1 MFNENKEFNIKIAS
15 TGQIILVP
23 ENKGILDVLFE
34 NGIDTKVIDNLVTG
48 KKENLSKCFDQ
59 DNFSFLEYDL
69 GNLDGIEDH
78 LGDADILFHFAAD
91 PEVRTGYSKP
101 EDSFE
106 QNIVNTFNLL
116 QKIKQSKI
124 KKIVFASSSSI
135 YGDAKIIPTNE
146 EYGPLNPISHY
157 GASKLACEAMVSSFC
172 HNYNIEGIILRLAN
186 VIGLRGRHGLIWDLV
201 HKLKIN
207 QDELEL
213 LGDGKQTKSFIHIS
227 DAIDGIFF
235 SLNNLQDKVEVF
247 NLGSEDSV
255 EIMDVAKIVCKNMGL
270 NEIKINL
277 TGGVDDGRGWKGD
290 IKIAHLDITKLKNS
304 GWIPKLSSIN
314 AADITSQE
322 IIKEV
327 I

>member
-1 MFNENKEFNIKIAS
+1 MISITKIDFDTAVI
-15 TGQIILVP
+15 TGGAGFIGSYIAEKLV
-23 ENKGILDVLFE
+23 E
-34 NGIDTKVIDNLVTG
+34 NGTDTKVIDNLVTG

-78 LGDADILFHFAAD
+78 LSDVDILFHFAAD

-124 KKIVFASSSSI
+124 KKIVFASSSSV

-146 EYGPLNPISHY
+146 EYGPLSPISHY

-172 HNYNIEGIILRLAN
+172 HNYNIEGVILRPAN

-255 EIMDVAKIVCKNMGL
+255 EIIDVAKIVCKNMGL

>member
-1 MFNENKEFNIKIAS
+1 MVISITKIDFDTAVI
-15 TGQIILVP
+15 TGGAGFIGSYIAEKLV
-23 ENKGILDVLFE
+23 E
-34 NGIDTKVIDNLVTG
+34 NGTDTKVIDNLVTG

-69 GNLDGIEDH
+69 GNLDGIENH
-78 LGDADILFHFAAD
+78 LGDVDILFHFAAD

-124 KKIVFASSSSI
+124 KKIVFASSSSV

-146 EYGPLNPISHY
+146 EYGPLSPISHY

-172 HNYNIEGIILRLAN
+172 HNYNIEGVILRLAN

-227 DAIDGIFF
+227 DAINGIFS

-290 IKIAHLDITKLKNS
+290 IKIAHLDISKLKNL
-304 GWIPKLSSIN
+304 GWRPKLSSLE
-314 AADITSQE
+314 AADLTSQE
-322 IIKEV
+322 IIDEV

>member
-1 MFNENKEFNIKIAS
+1 MVVSITKIDFDTAVI
-15 TGQIILVP
+15 TGGAGFIGSYIAEKLV
-23 ENKGILDVLFE
+23 E
-34 NGIDTKVIDNLVTG
+34 NGTDTKVIDNLVTG

-124 KKIVFASSSSI
+124 KKIVFASSSSV

-146 EYGPLNPISHY
+146 EYGPLSPISHY

-172 HNYNIEGIILRLAN
+172 HNYNIEGVILRPAN

-290 IKIAHLDITKLKNS
+290 IRIAHLDITKLKNS

-314 AADITSQE
+314 AADITSHE

>member
-1 MFNENKEFNIKIAS
+1 MVISITKIDFDTAVI
-15 TGQIILVP
+15 TGGAGFIGSYIAEKLV
-23 ENKGILDVLFE
+23 E
-34 NGIDTKVIDNLVTG
+34 NGTDTKVIDNLVTG

-78 LGDADILFHFAAD
+78 LSDVDILFHFAAD

-124 KKIVFASSSSI
+124 KKIVFASSSSV

-146 EYGPLNPISHY
+146 EYGPLSPISHY

-172 HNYNIEGIILRLAN
+172 HNYNIEGVILRPAN

-314 AADITSQE
+314 AADITSRE

>member
-1 MFNENKEFNIKIAS
+1 VISITKIDFDTAVI
-15 TGQIILVP
+15 TGGAGFIGSYIAEKLV
-23 ENKGILDVLFE
+23 E
-34 NGIDTKVIDNLVTG
+34 NGTDTKVIDNLVTG

-69 GNLDGIEDH
+69 GNLDGIENH
-78 LGDADILFHFAAD
+78 LGDVDILFHFAAD

-124 KKIVFASSSSI
+124 KKIVFASSSSV

-146 EYGPLNPISHY
+146 EYGPLSPISHY

-172 HNYNIEGIILRLAN
+172 HNYNIEGVILRLAN

-290 IKIAHLDITKLKNS
+290 IKIAHLDISKLKNL
-304 GWIPKLSSIN
+304 GWRPKLSSLE
-314 AADITSQE
+314 AADVTSQE
-322 IIKEV
+322 IIDEV

>member
-1 MFNENKEFNIKIAS
+1 MISITKIDFDTAVI
-15 TGQIILVP
+15 TGGAGFIGSYIAEKLV
-23 ENKGILDVLFE
+23 E
-34 NGIDTKVIDNLVTG
+34 NGTDTKVIDNLVTG

-124 KKIVFASSSSI
+124 KKIVFASSSSV

-146 EYGPLNPISHY
+146 EYGPLSPISHY

-172 HNYNIEGIILRLAN
+172 HNYNIEGVILRPAN

-235 SLNNLQDKVEVF
+235 SLNNLQDQVEVF

-290 IKIAHLDITKLKNS
+290 IRIAHLDITKLKNS

-314 AADITSQE
+314 AADITSHE

>member
-1 MFNENKEFNIKIAS
+1 MVISITKIDFDTAMI
-15 TGQIILVP
+15 TGGAGFIGSYIAEKLV
-23 ENKGILDVLFE
+23 E
-34 NGIDTKVIDNLVTG
+34 NGTDTKVIDNLVTG

-69 GNLDGIEDH
+69 GNLDGIENH
-78 LGDADILFHFAAD
+78 LGDVDILFHFAAD

-124 KKIVFASSSSI
+124 KKIVFASSSSV

-146 EYGPLNPISHY
+146 EYGPLSPISHY

-172 HNYNIEGIILRLAN
+172 HNYNIEGVILRLAN

-227 DAIDGIFF
+227 DAINGIFS

-290 IKIAHLDITKLKNS
+290 IKIAHLDISKLKNL
-304 GWIPKLSSIN
+304 GWRPKLSSLE
-314 AADITSQE
+314 AADVTSQE
-322 IIKEV
+322 IIDEV

>member
-1 MFNENKEFNIKIAS
+1 VISITKIDFDTAVI
-15 TGQIILVP
+15 TGGAGFIGSYIAEKLV
-23 ENKGILDVLFE
+23 E
-34 NGIDTKVIDNLVTG
+34 NGTDTKVIDNLVTG

-124 KKIVFASSSSI
+124 KKIVFASSSSV
-135 YGDAKIIPTNE
+135 YGDAKVIPTNE
-146 EYGPLNPISHY
+146 EYGPLSPISHY

-172 HNYNIEGIILRLAN
+172 HNYNIEGVILRPAN

-314 AADITSQE
+314 AADITSHE

>member
-1 MFNENKEFNIKIAS
+1 MISITKIDFDTAVI
-15 TGQIILVP
+15 TGGAGFIGSYIAEKLV
-23 ENKGILDVLFE
+23 E
-34 NGIDTKVIDNLVTG
+34 NGTDTKVIDNLVTG

-78 LGDADILFHFAAD
+78 LSDADILFHFAAD

-124 KKIVFASSSSI
+124 KKIVFASSSSV

-146 EYGPLNPISHY
+146 EYGPLSPISHY

-172 HNYNIEGIILRLAN
+172 HNYNIEGVILRPAN

-314 AADITSQE
+314 AADITSHE

>member
-1 MFNENKEFNIKIAS
+1 MISITKIDFDTAVI
-15 TGQIILVP
+15 TGGAGFIGSYIAEKLV
-23 ENKGILDVLFE
+23 E
-34 NGIDTKVIDNLVTG
+34 NGTDTKVIDNLVTG

-124 KKIVFASSSSI
+124 KKIVFASSSSV

-146 EYGPLNPISHY
+146 EYGPLSPISHY

-172 HNYNIEGIILRLAN
+172 HNYNIEGVILRPAN

>member
-1 MFNENKEFNIKIAS
+1 MVISITKIDFDTAVI
-15 TGQIILVP
+15 TGGAGFIGSYIAEKLV
-23 ENKGILDVLFE
+23 E
-34 NGIDTKVIDNLVTG
+34 NGTDTKVIDNLVTG

-124 KKIVFASSSSI
+124 KKIVFASSSSV

-146 EYGPLNPISHY
+146 EYGPLSPISHY

-172 HNYNIEGIILRLAN
+172 HNYNIEGVILRPAN

-290 IKIAHLDITKLKNS
+290 IRIAHLDITKLKNS

-314 AADITSQE
+314 AADITSHE

>member
-1 MFNENKEFNIKIAS
+1 MISITKIDFDTAVI
-15 TGQIILVP
+15 TGGAGFIGSYIAEKLV
-23 ENKGILDVLFE
+23 E
-34 NGIDTKVIDNLVTG
+34 NGTDAKVIDNLVTG

-78 LGDADILFHFAAD
+78 LGDVDVLFHFAAD

-116 QKIKQSKI
+116 QKIKRSKI
-124 KKIVFASSSSI
+124 KKIVFASSSSV

-172 HNYNIEGIILRLAN
+172 HNYNIEGVIIRPAN

-290 IKIAHLDITKLKNS
+290 IKIAHLDVTKLKNS

-314 AADITSQE
+314 AADITSHE

>member
-1 MFNENKEFNIKIAS
+1 MIGITKIDFDTALI
-15 TGQIILVP
+15 TGGAGFIGSYIAEKLV
-23 ENKGILDVLFE
+23 EDGVN
-34 NGIDTKVIDNLVTG
+34 TRVIDNLVTG
-48 KKENLSKCFDQ
+48 KKENLSKCFEQ

-69 GNLDGIEDH
+69 GNLDGIEEYLTDV
-78 LGDADILFHFAAD
+78 DVLFHFAAD
-91 PEVRTGYSKP
+91 PEVRTGYNKP

-116 QKIKQSKI
+116 QKIKQTKI
-124 KKIVFASSSSI
+124 KKIIFASSSSV

-146 EYGPLNPISHY
+146 EYGPLRPISHY

-172 HNYNIEGIILRLAN
+172 HNYNIEGVIIRPAN

-235 SLNNLQDKVEVF
+235 SLNNLQDKVEIF

-255 EIMDVAKIVCKNMGL
+255 EIMDVAKIVCKNMKL
-270 NEIKINL
+270 DEIKINI

-304 GWIPKLSSIN
+304 GWMPKLSSIN
-314 AADITSQE
+314 ASDITSQE

>member
-1 MFNENKEFNIKIAS
+1 VISITKIDFDTAMI
-15 TGQIILVP
+15 TGGAGFIGSYIAEKLV
-23 ENKGILDVLFE
+23 E
-34 NGIDTKVIDNLVTG
+34 NGTDTKVIDNLVTG

-69 GNLDGIEDH
+69 GNLDGIENH
-78 LGDADILFHFAAD
+78 LGDVDILFHFAAD

-124 KKIVFASSSSI
+124 KKIVFASSSSV

-146 EYGPLNPISHY
+146 EYGPLSPISHY

-172 HNYNIEGIILRLAN
+172 HNYNIEGVILRLAN

-227 DAIDGIFF
+227 DAINGIFS

-290 IKIAHLDITKLKNS
+290 IRIAHLDITKLKNS

-314 AADITSQE
+314 AADITSHE

>member
-1 MFNENKEFNIKIAS
+1 VVVSITKIDFDTAVI
-15 TGQIILVP
+15 TGGAGFIGSYIAEKLV
-23 ENKGILDVLFE
+23 E
-34 NGIDTKVIDNLVTG
+34 NGTDTKVIDNLVTG

-124 KKIVFASSSSI
+124 KKIVFASSSSV

-146 EYGPLNPISHY
+146 EYGPLSPISHY

-172 HNYNIEGIILRLAN
+172 HNYNIEGVILRPAN

-290 IKIAHLDITKLKNS
+290 IRIAHLDITKLKNS

-314 AADITSQE
+314 AADITSHE

>member
-1 MFNENKEFNIKIAS
+1 MVISITKIDFDTAVI
-15 TGQIILVP
+15 TGGAGFIGSYIAEKLV
-23 ENKGILDVLFE
+23 E
-34 NGIDTKVIDNLVTG
+34 NGTDTKVIDNLVTG

-78 LGDADILFHFAAD
+78 LSNVDILFHFAAD

-124 KKIVFASSSSI
+124 KKIVFASSSSV

-146 EYGPLNPISHY
+146 EYGPLSPISHY

-172 HNYNIEGIILRLAN
+172 HNYNIEGVILRPAN

-255 EIMDVAKIVCKNMGL
+255 EIIDVAKIVCKNMGL

>member
-1 MFNENKEFNIKIAS
+1 MVSITKIDFDTAVI
-15 TGQIILVP
+15 TGGAGFIGSYIAEKLV
-23 ENKGILDVLFE
+23 E
-34 NGIDTKVIDNLVTG
+34 NGTDTKVIDNLVTG

-124 KKIVFASSSSI
+124 KKIVFASSSSV

-146 EYGPLNPISHY
+146 EYGPLSPISHY

-172 HNYNIEGIILRLAN
+172 HNYNIEGVILRPAN

-290 IKIAHLDITKLKNS
+290 IRIAHLDITKLKNS

-314 AADITSQE
+314 AADITSHE

>member
-1 MFNENKEFNIKIAS
+1 MVISITKIDFDTAVI
-15 TGQIILVP
+15 TGGAGFIGSYIAEKLV
-23 ENKGILDVLFE
+23 E
-34 NGIDTKVIDNLVTG
+34 NGTDTKVIDNLVTG

-78 LGDADILFHFAAD
+78 LSDVDILFHFAAD

-124 KKIVFASSSSI
+124 KKIVFASSSSV

-146 EYGPLNPISHY
+146 EYGPLSPISHY

-172 HNYNIEGIILRLAN
+172 HNYNIEGVILRPAN

-235 SLNNLQDKVEVF
+235 SLNNLQDQVEVF

-314 AADITSQE
+314 AADITSHE

>member
-1 MFNENKEFNIKIAS
+1 MVISITKIDFDTAVI
-15 TGQIILVP
+15 TGGAGFIGSYIAERLV
-23 ENKGILDVLFE
+23 E

-124 KKIVFASSSSI
+124 KKIVFASSSSV

-146 EYGPLNPISHY
+146 EYGPLSPISHY
-157 GASKLACEAMVSSFC
+157 GASKLACEAIVSSFC
-172 HNYNIEGIILRLAN
+172 HNYNIEGVILRPAN

-290 IKIAHLDITKLKNS
+290 IRIAHLDITKLKNS

-314 AADITSQE
+314 AADITSHE

>member
-1 MFNENKEFNIKIAS
+1 MISITKIDFDTAVI
-15 TGQIILVP
+15 TGGAGFIGSYIAEKLV
-23 ENKGILDVLFE
+23 E
-34 NGIDTKVIDNLVTG
+34 NGTDTKVIDNLVTG

-124 KKIVFASSSSI
+124 KKIVFASSSSV

-146 EYGPLNPISHY
+146 EYGPLSPISHY

-172 HNYNIEGIILRLAN
+172 HNYNIEGVILRLAN

-314 AADITSQE
+314 AVDITSHE

>member
-1 MFNENKEFNIKIAS
+1 VISITKIDFDTAVI
-15 TGQIILVP
+15 TGGAGFIGSYIAEKLV
-23 ENKGILDVLFE
+23 E
-34 NGIDTKVIDNLVTG
+34 NGTDTKVIDNLVTG

-78 LGDADILFHFAAD
+78 LSNVDILFHFAAD

-124 KKIVFASSSSI
+124 KKIVFASSSSV

-146 EYGPLNPISHY
+146 EYGPLSPISHY

-172 HNYNIEGIILRLAN
+172 HNYNIEGVILRPAN

-255 EIMDVAKIVCKNMGL
+255 EIIDVAKIVCKNMGL

>member
-1 MFNENKEFNIKIAS
+1 MVISITKIDFDTAVI
-15 TGQIILVP
+15 TGGAGFIGSYIAEKLV
-23 ENKGILDVLFE
+23 E
-34 NGIDTKVIDNLVTG
+34 NGTDTKVIDNLVTG

-124 KKIVFASSSSI
+124 KKIVFASSSSV

-146 EYGPLNPISHY
+146 EYGPLSPISHY
-157 GASKLACEAMVSSFC
+157 GASKLACEAMISSFC
-172 HNYNIEGIILRLAN
+172 HNYNIEGVILRLAN

-235 SLNNLQDKVEVF
+235 SLNNLQDQVEVF

-314 AADITSQE
+314 AADITSHE

>member
-1 MFNENKEFNIKIAS
+1 MISITKIDFDTAVI
-15 TGQIILVP
+15 TGGAGFIGSYIAEKLV
-23 ENKGILDVLFE
+23 E
-34 NGIDTKVIDNLVTG
+34 NGTDTKVIDNLVTG

-124 KKIVFASSSSI
+124 KKIVFASSSSV

-146 EYGPLNPISHY
+146 EYGPLSPISHY

-172 HNYNIEGIILRLAN
+172 HNYNIEGVILRPAN

-290 IKIAHLDITKLKNS
+290 IRIAHLDITKLKNS

-314 AADITSQE
+314 AVDITSHE

>member
-1 MFNENKEFNIKIAS
+1 MISITKIDFDTAVI
-15 TGQIILVP
+15 TGGAGFIGSYIAEKLV
-23 ENKGILDVLFE
+23 E
-34 NGIDTKVIDNLVTG
+34 NGTDTKVIDNLVTG

-124 KKIVFASSSSI
+124 KKIVFASSSSV

-146 EYGPLNPISHY
+146 EYGPLSPISHY

-172 HNYNIEGIILRLAN
+172 HNYNIEGVILRPAN

-314 AADITSQE
+314 AADITSRE

>member
-1 MFNENKEFNIKIAS
+1 MVISITKIDFDTAVI
-15 TGQIILVP
+15 TGGAGFIGSYIAEKLV
-23 ENKGILDVLFE
+23 E
-34 NGIDTKVIDNLVTG
+34 NGTDTKVIDNLVTG

-69 GNLDGIEDH
+69 GNLDGIGDH

-124 KKIVFASSSSI
+124 KKIVFASSSSV

-146 EYGPLNPISHY
+146 EYGPLSPISHY

-172 HNYNIEGIILRLAN
+172 HNYNIEGVILRPAN

-290 IKIAHLDITKLKNS
+290 IRIAHLDITKLKNS

-314 AADITSQE
+314 AADITSHE

>member
-1 MFNENKEFNIKIAS
+1 MVISITKIDFDTAVI
-15 TGQIILVP
+15 TGGAGFIGSYIAEKLV
-23 ENKGILDVLFE
+23 E
-34 NGIDTKVIDNLVTG
+34 NGTDTKVIDNLVTG

-124 KKIVFASSSSI
+124 KKIVFASSSSV

-146 EYGPLNPISHY
+146 EYGPLSPISHY

-172 HNYNIEGIILRLAN
+172 HNYNIEGVILRPAN

-290 IKIAHLDITKLKNS
+290 IRIAHLDITKLKNS

-314 AADITSQE
+314 AADVTSHE

>member
-1 MFNENKEFNIKIAS
+1 MISITKIDFDTAVI
-15 TGQIILVP
+15 TGGAGFIGSYIAEKLV
-23 ENKGILDVLFE
+23 E
-34 NGIDTKVIDNLVTG
+34 NGTDTKVIDNLVTG

-59 DNFSFLEYDL
+59 DNFFFLEYDL

-124 KKIVFASSSSI
+124 KKIVFASSSSV

-146 EYGPLNPISHY
+146 EYGPLSPISHY

-172 HNYNIEGIILRLAN
+172 HNYNIEGVILRPAN
-186 VIGLRGRHGLIWDLV
+186 VIGLRCRHGLIWDLV

-290 IKIAHLDITKLKNS
+290 IRIAHLDITKLKNS

-314 AADITSQE
+314 AADITSHE

>member
-1 MFNENKEFNIKIAS
+1 MISITKIDFDTAVI
-15 TGQIILVP
+15 TGGAGFIGSYIAEKLV
-23 ENKGILDVLFE
+23 E
-34 NGIDTKVIDNLVTG
+34 NGTDTKVIDNLVTG

-106 QNIVNTFNLL
+106 QNVVNTFNLL

-124 KKIVFASSSSI
+124 KKIVFASSSSV

-146 EYGPLNPISHY
+146 EYGPLSPISHY

-172 HNYNIEGIILRLAN
+172 HNYNIEGVILRPAN

-314 AADITSQE
+314 AADITSHE

>member
-1 MFNENKEFNIKIAS
+1 VVISITKIDFGTAVI
-15 TGQIILVP
+15 TGGAGFIGSYIAEKLV
-23 ENKGILDVLFE
+23 E
-34 NGIDTKVIDNLVTG
+34 NGTDTKVIDNLVTG

-124 KKIVFASSSSI
+124 KKIVFASSSSV

-146 EYGPLNPISHY
+146 EYGPLSPISHY

-172 HNYNIEGIILRLAN
+172 HNYNIEGVILRPAN

-290 IKIAHLDITKLKNS
+290 IRIAHLDITKLKNS

-314 AADITSQE
+314 AADITSHE

>member
-1 MFNENKEFNIKIAS
+1 VISITKIDFDTAVI
-15 TGQIILVP
+15 TGGAGFIGSYIAEKLV
-23 ENKGILDVLFE
+23 E
-34 NGIDTKVIDNLVTG
+34 NGTDTKVIDNLVTG

-124 KKIVFASSSSI
+124 KKIVFASSSSV

-146 EYGPLNPISHY
+146 EYGPLCPISHY

-172 HNYNIEGIILRLAN
+172 HNYNIEGVILRPAN

-290 IKIAHLDITKLKNS
+290 IRIAHLDITKLKNS

-314 AADITSQE
+314 AADITSHE

>member
-1 MFNENKEFNIKIAS
+1 MVISITKIDFDTAVI
-15 TGQIILVP
+15 TGGAGFIGSYIAEKLV
-23 ENKGILDVLFE
+23 E
-34 NGIDTKVIDNLVTG
+34 NGTDTKVIDNLVTG

-78 LGDADILFHFAAD
+78 LSNVDILFHFAAD

-124 KKIVFASSSSI
+124 KKIVFASSSSV

-146 EYGPLNPISHY
+146 EYGPLSPISHY

-172 HNYNIEGIILRLAN
+172 HNYNIEGVILRPAN

-314 AADITSQE
+314 AADITSHE

>member
-1 MFNENKEFNIKIAS
+1 MISITKIDFDTAVI
-15 TGQIILVP
+15 TGGAGFIGSYIAEKLV
-23 ENKGILDVLFE
+23 E
-34 NGIDTKVIDNLVTG
+34 NGTDTKVIDNLVTG

-255 EIMDVAKIVCKNMGL
+255 EIMDIAKIVCKNMGL

>member
-1 MFNENKEFNIKIAS
+1 MISITKIDFDTAVI
-15 TGQIILVP
+15 TGGAGFIGSYIAEKLV
-23 ENKGILDVLFE
+23 E
-34 NGIDTKVIDNLVTG
+34 NGTDTKVIDNLVTG

-69 GNLDGIEDH
+69 GNLDGIENH
-78 LGDADILFHFAAD
+78 LGDVDILFHFAAD

-124 KKIVFASSSSI
+124 KKIVFASSSSV

-146 EYGPLNPISHY
+146 EYGPLSPISHY

-172 HNYNIEGIILRLAN
+172 HNYNIEGVILRLAN

-290 IKIAHLDITKLKNS
+290 IKIAHLDISKLKNL
-304 GWIPKLSSIN
+304 GWRPKLSSLE
-314 AADITSQE
+314 AADVTSQE
-322 IIKEV
+322 IIDEV